1 MPEAILSTVNLT
13 KRFGK
18 RLAVDQL
25 SLEIPAGEI
34 FGFLGPNGSG
44 KSTTIR
50 MMLSL
55 IHPDAGDVYCFGQ
68 PVSKSYPGYLKNIG
82 ALVEGADFYG
92 NLSALTNLK
101 MLARMGSGVDE
112 QRCLEVLRLV
122 DLESR
127 KDDQVKTFSHGMR
140 QRLGIAQAIL
150 HRPKLLILDEPS
162 TGLDPQGMV
171 EMRRMIQ
178 ALVRDEGMTVFLSSH
193 MLNEV
198 EQICTS
204 LAVLDEG
211 RLLVSGPVDQY
222 LSAESATLT
231 ELQATPAE
239 KARKILGALEFV
251 TDLEE
256 SNGGFRFHTPHARRP
271 QVIQA
276 LTEGSVEIFSMN
288 PVSNL
293 EDYFLSLFGARE
305 ISVL

>member
-1 MPEAILSTVNLT
+1 MPDAILTTVGLT
-13 KRFGK
+13 KRYGQ
-18 RLAVDQL
+18 RLAVDHL

-55 IHPDAGDVYCFGQ
+55 IRPDSGDVFCFGL

-82 ALVEGADFYG
+82 ALVEGADFYD

-101 MLARMGSGVDE
+101 MLARMHSVVDD

-140 QRLGIAQAIL
+140 QRLGIEQAIL

-171 EMRRMIQ
+171 DMRRMIQ
-178 ALVRDEGMTVFLSSH
+178 GLVSDEGMTVFLSSH
-193 MLNEV
+193 MLHEV

-204 LAVLDEG
+204 LAVLNEG
-211 RLLVSGPVDQY
+211 RLLVSGPVDQF
-222 LSAESATLT
+222 LSPELATLT
-231 ELQATPAE
+231 ELQIAPSD
-239 KARKILGALEFV
+239 R
-251 TDLEE
+251 
-256 SNGGFRFHTPHARRP
+256 
-271 QVIQA
+271 
-276 LTEGSVEIFSMN
+276 
-288 PVSNL
+288 
-293 EDYFLSLFGARE
+293 
-305 ISVL
+305 